1 MFILLI
7 ILVTILIFALRL
19 TLIGTELAGRVALR
33 EVKRAKK
40 KENNRI
46 RKIEGVKDPRNVM
59 SGKKRAL
66 SAVGATVATTK
77 SVVKSGIRLVIFALQ
92 WMRGSLIVMAMAFAL
107 FDVLIFAIITAGAGG
122 AYVLFYEDSA
132 NGKTLVAENNNSTS
146 SEGNNATVDINNLN
160 WDSIS
165 DKEAR
170 ELLKDVASRW
180 GDEVTDKRAKLIILG
195 ATRIGHSIYSQGRGD
210 GRGGTADDQSVFDC
224 SSFVGWCYYKSGYTK
239 VLADST
245 TASFINDSETS
256 NQFEDTTADKL
267 IPGDVCLW
275 HNTLD
280 TGNAN
285 HAGIYIGKDKD
296 GQMLFMHCSSTS
308 QSSPHPVSTGVR
320 FSHYSWEVFRRFK
333 NW

>member
-40 KENNRI
+40 KENDRI
-46 RKIEGVKDPRNVM
+46 RKLEGANKNPKKVM
-59 SGKKRAL
+59 SGKKTAL
-66 SAVGATVATTK
+66 SAVGTAVATTK
-77 SVVKSGIRLVIFALQ
+77 SVAKSGIRLMIFALQ
-92 WMRGSLIVMAMAFAL
+92 WLRGSLLVMAMVFAFY
-107 FDVLIFAIITAGAGG
+107 DILIFAIITAGAGG

-132 NGKTLVAENNNSTS
+132 NGKSLVAEKSSTS
-146 SEGNNATVDINNLN
+146 GENDATVDINNLN
-160 WDSIS
+160 WDSIP

-195 ATRIGHSIYSQGRGD
+195 ATRIGHSTYSQSYAD
-210 GRGGTADDQSVFDC
+210 GRGGTADNQSVFDC
-224 SSFVGWCYYKSGYTK
+224 SSFVGWCYYKMGYTK
-239 VLADST
+239 VSASST
-245 TASFINDSETS
+245 TASFIDGSETS

-267 IPGDVCLW
+267 IPGDMCLW
-275 HNTLD
+275 HNTLALY
-280 TGNAN
+280 NAN

-296 GQMLFMHCSSTS
+296 GQMLFMHCSSST
-308 QSSPHPVSTGVR
+308 QSSPHHVSNGVR

>member
-19 TLIGTELAGRVALR
+19 TLIGTELAGRIALR

-40 KENNRI
+40 RENDRI
-46 RKIEGVKDPRNVM
+46 RKLEGVNKNPKKVM
-59 SGKKRAL
+59 TGKKRAL
-66 SAVGATVATTK
+66 SAVGTAVATTK
-77 SVVKSGIRLVIFALQ
+77 SVVKSGIRLMIFALQ
-92 WMRGSLIVMAMAFAL
+92 WLRGSLIFMAMIFAFY
-107 FDVLIFAIITAGAGG
+107 DILIFAIITAGAGG

-132 NGKTLVAENNNSTS
+132 NGKTLVAEKNSES
-146 SEGNNATVDINNLN
+146 SGENASTVDINNLN

-195 ATRIGHSIYSQGRGD
+195 ATRIGHSTYSQGRGD

-245 TASFINDSETS
+245 TASFLNDSETGK
-256 NQFEDTTADKL
+256 QFENTTADKL

-308 QSSPHPVSTGVR
+308 QSSPHPVSNGVR